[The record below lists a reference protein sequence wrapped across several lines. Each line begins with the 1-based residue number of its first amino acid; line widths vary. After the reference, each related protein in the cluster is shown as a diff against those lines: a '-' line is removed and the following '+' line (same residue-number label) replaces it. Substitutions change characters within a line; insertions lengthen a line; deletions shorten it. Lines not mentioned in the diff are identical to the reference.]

1 MTGRSPELASTKRPV
16 RGSVVQR
23 LRARALA
30 TLSVVACRLPEGPLV
45 GLADLAGRVW
55 YRIAPARAAQARLNL
70 RRVAEHLAATGTGSA
85 AGRAAAT
92 DPAALERLVRAAFRH
107 NARYYLDVVRAPA
120 LTAAIFDERID
131 VETPGTVEE
140 AFAGGP
146 VIFISGHFGPIE
158 LPGLYLANRS
168 GRRVVAPMEAVGD
181 PELQRWFV
189 ETRSS
194 FGVRIVGLRE
204 ARRELTAALRN
215 GEHVGLVADRDI
227 AGGGIAVPLFGHD
240 APLPVGPAL
249 LAVESGAPIY
259 AAGVRRIGGGR
270 LSGKLLAVPV
280 ATEGNRRQRIEATLR
295 AEARA
300 FEEIVRD
307 APEQWSAVFFEI
319 WPDLV
324 AAPAVAATARDRA
337 STPASAAP
345 AAADESGPA

>member
-1 MTGRSPELASTKRPV
+1 MSEPAAGPGAR
-16 RGSVVQR
+16 RGTAVQR
-23 LRARALA
+23 LRAGALA
-30 TLSVVACRLPEGPLV
+30 ALSAIACRLPERPLV
-45 GLADLAGRVW
+45 GLADLAGRLW
-55 YRIAPARAAQARLNL
+55 YRIAPERAAQARLNL

-120 LTAAIFDERID
+120 LTPAIFEERID
-131 VETPGTVEE
+131 IETPETVEA

-189 ETRSS
+189 ETRSA
-194 FGVRIVGLRE
+194 FGVRIVTLRE
-204 ARRELTAALRN
+204 ARRELSAALKN

-227 AGGGIAVPLFGHD
+227 AGGGIEVSLFGHP
-240 APLPVGPAL
+240 APLPIGPAL

-280 ATEGNRRQRIEATLR
+280 AAEGARRQRIEATLQ

-300 FEEIVRD
+300 FETIVRD
-307 APEQWSAVFFEI
+307 APEQWSAVFFPI

-324 AAPAVAATARDRA
+324 A
-337 STPASAAP
+337 SAAP
-345 AAADESGPA
+345 ADGPARSSNPASAPNPGPTADEGGPA